1 MRPVKDL
8 STRRKHWHET
18 IYDNFHSLGVTGRIC
33 VTGLSVDLPM
43 RSVQTT
49 QNALPGKAGAR
60 YHSTHITAVSWQVG
74 SGYTRSFGYG
84 FPIVLGVAY

>member
-1 MRPVKDL
+1 MKRFTTTFIASALLAGFALPA
-8 STRRKHWHET
+8 SAA
-18 IYDNFHSLGVTGRIC
+18 
-33 VTGLSVDLPM
+33 DLPM